1 MRTVSNETGVVHS
14 PSDLLAEARRAAK
27 EEQRCAD
34 ELVSDA
40 VSRYLQ
46 ERKPIAPVRGEGQR
60 KKKRLSELFAPLR
73 VLDIDFSR
81 NPSTG
86 RQVDL

>member
-1 MRTVSNETGVVHS
+1 MKTTPNDTDVVHM
-14 PSDLLAEARRAAK
+14 PPDLLAEARQAAS
-27 EEQRCAD
+27 EEHRPAD

-40 VSRYLQ
+40 VRRYLQ
-46 ERKPIAPVRGEGQR
+46 ERKQVLPLNTTEPK

-73 VLDIDFSR
+73 GLEIDFSR

-86 RQVDL
+86 RPVNL

>member
-1 MRTVSNETGVVHS
+1 MKIPSNETDVVHM
-14 PSDLLAEARRAAK
+14 PPDLLAEARRAAD
-27 EEQRCAD
+27 EEHRNAD

-40 VSRYLQ
+40 VRRYLQ
-46 ERKPIAPVRGEGQR
+46 ERKQTTADAATEPA

-73 VLDIDFSR
+73 GLDIDFSR

-86 RQVDL
+86 RPVKL